1 MLRAALRSHHLPVS
15 SFPRKRESSIVFK
28 QCIFELHWIP
38 AYACMTRYSIT
49 NYHLIE
55 VRNGGNALIAAYR

>member
-1 MLRAALRSHHLPVS
+1 
-15 SFPRKRESSIVFK
+15 
-28 QCIFELHWIP
+28 
-38 AYACMTRYSIT
+38 MTRYSIT